1 MHKSFFFFSS
11 SFILSTLISSN
22 VLAETSIHIQNQS
35 KIVFQNNQAQFQ
47 IKSKNTGHD
56 YLIQIYKPPVAP
68 PQHGYPVL
76 YILDGNATFPSAA
89 NIAQS
94 IGAGSTKLGLDPLMI
109 VAVGYPQ
116 QKTFDVQKRA
126 YDYTPKPSSDFQAQG
141 KYKYGGADQ
150 FIAFLNNELKPKIA
164 QQFPI
169 NSQQQSIYGHS
180 FGGLL
185 VLYHFFQKPDA
196 FQRYFAASPSLW
208 FDQGMLFQQLKHWQS
223 QKSNHPLLITTVGTH
238 EQGGPRTQ
246 SNNKFNETDFFKA
259 LENKR
264 SNQFSYWHFYNP
276 AEQHITNLYAS
287 LPKAL
292 MFASCK
298 DLESCKSLF
307 DEQSEKAAE

>member
-1 MHKSFFFFSS
+1 MHKSFFFLPY
-11 SFILSTLISSN
+11 SFLLSALISCSVSAQN
-22 VLAETSIHIQNQS
+22 SISNQS
-35 KIVFQNNQAQFQ
+35 KIVLDNNQAQFQ
-47 IKSKNTGHD
+47 LKSKNTGHD
-56 YLIQIYKPPVAP
+56 YLIQIYKPPVAQP
-68 PQHGYPVL
+68 PHGYPVL

-126 YDYTPKPSSDFQAQG
+126 YDYTPKPSAEFQTQG

-150 FIAFLNNELKPKIA
+150 FISFLNNELKPEIA
-164 QQFPI
+164 KQFPV
-169 NSQQQSIYGHS
+169 NNQQQSLYGHS

-208 FDQGMLFQQLKHWQS
+208 FDQGMLFQQLNHWQS
-223 QKSNHPLLITTVGTH
+223 QKQSNSPMLLTTVGTH

-246 SNNKFNETDFFKA
+246 LNNNFNETDFFKT
-259 LENKR
+259 LESKR
-264 SNQFSYWHFYNP
+264 SDQFTYWHFYNP

-292 MFASCK
+292 MFASYK
-298 DLESCKSLF
+298 NLESCKSLF
-307 DEQSEKAAE
+307 DGPLQQPAK

>member
-1 MHKSFFFFSS
+1 MHKSFFFLPCCFLLSS
-11 SFILSTLISSN
+11 LISGS
-22 VLAETSIHIQNQS
+22 VLAQTSTQNQS

-68 PQHGYPVL
+68 PQQGYPVL

-94 IGAGSTKLGLDPLMI
+94 IGAGSAKLGLDPLMI

-126 YDYTPKPSSDFQAQG
+126 YDYTPKPSAEFQAQS
-141 KYKYGGADQ
+141 KYKYGGADK
-150 FIAFLNNELKPKIA
+150 FINFLNDELKPEIA
-164 QQFPI
+164 KQFPI
-169 NSQQQSIYGHS
+169 NSQQQSLYGHS

-208 FDQGMLFQQLKHWQS
+208 FDQGMLFQPLNHWQS
-223 QKSNHPLLITTVGTH
+223 QKQSNSPMLLTTVGTH

-246 SNNKFNETDFFKA
+246 STNKVNAADFFKA
-259 LENKR
+259 LENKP
-264 SNQFSYWHFYNP
+264 SDQFTYWHFYNP

-307 DEQSEKAAE
+307 DEPAQQPAK

>member
-1 MHKSFFFFSS
+1 MHKSFFFLPCCFL
-11 SFILSTLISSN
+11 LSPLISGS
-22 VLAETSIHIQNQS
+22 VLAQTSTQNQP

-94 IGAGSTKLGLDPLMI
+94 IGAGSAKLGLDPLMI

-126 YDYTPKPSSDFQAQG
+126 YDYTPKPSAEFQAQG
-141 KYKYGGADQ
+141 KYKYGGADK
-150 FIAFLNNELKPKIA
+150 FINFLNDELKPEIA
-164 QQFPI
+164 KQFPV
-169 NSQQQSIYGHS
+169 NSQQQSLYGHS

-185 VLYHFFQKPDA
+185 VLYHFFQKPDV

-208 FDQGMLFQQLKHWQS
+208 FDQGMLFQQLNHWQS
-223 QKSNHPLLITTVGTH
+223 QKQNNSPMLLTTVGTH

-246 SNNKFNETDFFKA
+246 LDNKFNETDFFKA

-264 SNQFSYWHFYNP
+264 SDQFTYWHFYNP

-307 DEQSEKAAE
+307 DGSSQQPAK

>member
-1 MHKSFFFFSS
+1 MHKSFFF
-11 SFILSTLISSN
+11 LSCCFLLSPLISGS
-22 VLAETSIHIQNQS
+22 VSAQTSTQNQP

-94 IGAGSTKLGLDPLMI
+94 IGAGSAKLGLDPLMI

-126 YDYTPKPSSDFQAQG
+126 YDYTPKPSAEFQAQG
-141 KYKYGGADQ
+141 KYKYGGADK
-150 FIAFLNNELKPKIA
+150 FINFLNDELKPEIA
-164 QQFPI
+164 KQFPV
-169 NSQQQSIYGHS
+169 NSQQQSLYGHS

-208 FDQGMLFQQLKHWQS
+208 FDQGMLFQQLNHWQS
-223 QKSNHPLLITTVGTH
+223 QKQSNSPMLLTTVGTH

-246 SNNKFNETDFFKA
+246 LDNKFNETDFFKA

-264 SNQFSYWHFYNP
+264 SDQFTYWHFYNP

-307 DEQSEKAAE
+307 DGPSQQPAK

>member
-22 VLAETSIHIQNQS
+22 VLAETSIQNQS

-76 YILDGNATFPSAA
+76 YILDGNATFPSAV

-126 YDYTPKPSSDFQAQG
+126 YDYTPKPSSEFQAQG

-150 FIAFLNNELKPKIA
+150 FIAFLNNELKPEIA

-180 FGGLL
+180 FGGLF

>member
-94 IGAGSTKLGLDPLMI
+94 IGAGSTKLGLDPIII

-126 YDYTPKPSSDFQAQG
+126 YDYTPKPSSEFQAQG

-150 FIAFLNNELKPKIA
+150 FIAFLNNELKPEIA

-180 FGGLL
+180 FGGLF

-246 SNNKFNETDFFKA
+246 SNNKFNEKDFFKA
-259 LENKR
+259 VENKR

-307 DEQSEKAAE
+307 DEQSEKATE

>member
-1 MHKSFFFFSS
+1 MHKSFFFLPCCFLLSS
-11 SFILSTLISSN
+11 LISSS
-22 VLAETSIHIQNQS
+22 VLAQTSTQNQS

-68 PQHGYPVL
+68 PQQGYPVL
-76 YILDGNATFPSAA
+76 YILDGNATFTTAA

-94 IGAGSTKLGLDPLMI
+94 IGAGSAKLGLDPLMI

-126 YDYTPKPSSDFQAQG
+126 YDYTPKPSAEFQAQG
-141 KYKYGGADQ
+141 KYKYGGADK
-150 FIAFLNNELKPKIA
+150 FINFLNDELKPEIA
-164 QQFPI
+164 KQFPV
-169 NSQQQSIYGHS
+169 NSQQQSLYGHS

-208 FDQGMLFQQLKHWQS
+208 FDQGMLFQKLDHWQS
-223 QKSNHPLLITTVGTH
+223 QKQSNSPMLLTTVGTH

-246 SNNKFNETDFFKA
+246 LDNKFNETDFFKA

-264 SNQFSYWHFYNP
+264 SDQFTYWHFYNP

-307 DEQSEKAAE
+307 DGPSQQPVK

>member
-1 MHKSFFFFSS
+1 MLKSFFF
-11 SFILSTLISSN
+11 LSCNFFLGSLISSS
-22 VLAETSIHIQNQS
+22 VLAQAPVKNQS
-35 KIVFQNNQAQFQ
+35 KIDFHNNQAQFQ
-47 IKSKNTGHD
+47 IKSKNTGHE

-76 YILDGNATFPSAA
+76 YILDGNATFPSAM

-94 IGAGSTKLGLDPLMI
+94 IGAGSAKLGLDPLII

-126 YDYTPKPSSDFQAQG
+126 YDYTPKPSAEFQAQG

-150 FIAFLNNELKPKIA
+150 FIAFLNNELKPEIA
-164 QQFPI
+164 KQFPI
-169 NSQQQSIYGHS
+169 NSQQQSLYGHS
-180 FGGLL
+180 FGGLF
-185 VLYHFFQKPDA
+185 VLYHFFQKPTA

-208 FDQGMLFQQLKHWQS
+208 FDQGMLFRELEQWQS
-223 QKSNHPLLITTVGTH
+223 QKQTVFPMLMTTAGTH
-238 EQGGPRTQ
+238 EQGGPHTQ
-246 SNNKFNETDFFKA
+246 FNQRINKDDFFKV

-264 SNQFSYWHFYNP
+264 SNQFTYWHFNNP

-292 MFASCK
+292 MFASCQN
-298 DLESCKSLF
+298 LESCKSLF
-307 DEQSEKAAE
+307 DEPSQKTAK

>member
-1 MHKSFFFFSS
+1 MHKSFFFLPCCFL
-11 SFILSTLISSN
+11 LSPLISGS
-22 VLAETSIHIQNQS
+22 VLAQTSTQNQP

-94 IGAGSTKLGLDPLMI
+94 IGAGSAKLGLDPLMI

-126 YDYTPKPSSDFQAQG
+126 YDYTPKPSAEFQAQG
-141 KYKYGGADQ
+141 KYKYGGADK
-150 FIAFLNNELKPKIA
+150 FINFLNDELKPEIA
-164 QQFPI
+164 KQFPV
-169 NSQQQSIYGHS
+169 NSQQQSLYGHS

-185 VLYHFFQKPDA
+185 VLYYFFQKPDA

-208 FDQGMLFQQLKHWQS
+208 FDQGMLFQQLNHWQS
-223 QKSNHPLLITTVGTH
+223 QKQSNSPMLLTTVGTH

-246 SNNKFNETDFFKA
+246 LDNKFNETDFFKA

-264 SNQFSYWHFYNP
+264 SDQFTYWHFYNP

-307 DEQSEKAAE
+307 DGPSQQPVK

>member
-1 MHKSFFFFSS
+1 MHKSFFFLPY
-11 SFILSTLISSN
+11 SFLLSALISCS
-22 VLAETSIHIQNQS
+22 VLAQTSIPNQS
-35 KIVFQNNQAQFQ
+35 KIVLDSNQGQFQ
-47 IKSKNTGHD
+47 LKSKNTGHD

-126 YDYTPKPSSDFQAQG
+126 YDYTPKPSAEFQTQG

-150 FIAFLNNELKPKIA
+150 FISFLNNELKPEIA
-164 QQFPI
+164 KQFPV
-169 NSQQQSIYGHS
+169 NSQKQSLYGHS

-185 VLYHFFQKPDA
+185 VLYHFFQKPNA

-208 FDQGMLFQQLKHWQS
+208 FDQGMLFQQLDHWQS
-223 QKSNHPLLITTVGTH
+223 QKQSNSPMLLTTVGTH
-238 EQGGPRTQ
+238 EQGGPLTQ
-246 SNNKFNETDFFKA
+246 LNNNFNETDFFKT
-259 LENKR
+259 LESKR
-264 SNQFSYWHFYNP
+264 SDQFTYWHFYNP

-307 DEQSEKAAE
+307 DGPLQQPAK

>member
-1 MHKSFFFFSS
+1 MHKSFFF
-11 SFILSTLISSN
+11 LSCCFLLSPLISGS
-22 VLAETSIHIQNQS
+22 VSAQTSTQNQP

-68 PQHGYPVL
+68 PQQGYPVL

-94 IGAGSTKLGLDPLMI
+94 IGAGSAKLGLDPLMI

-116 QKTFDVQKRA
+116 QKTFDMQKRA
-126 YDYTPKPSSDFQAQG
+126 YDYTPKPSAEFQAQG
-141 KYKYGGADQ
+141 KYKYGGADK
-150 FIAFLNNELKPKIA
+150 FINFLNDELKPEIA
-164 QQFPI
+164 KQFPI
-169 NSQQQSIYGHS
+169 NSQQQSLYGHS

-208 FDQGMLFQQLKHWQS
+208 FDQSMLFQQLNHWQS
-223 QKSNHPLLITTVGTH
+223 QKQSNSPMLLTTVGTH

-246 SNNKFNETDFFKA
+246 LDNKFNETDFFKA

-264 SNQFSYWHFYNP
+264 SDQFTYWHFYNP

-292 MFASCK
+292 MFAACK

-307 DEQSEKAAE
+307 DGQLQQPAK

>member
-1 MHKSFFFFSS
+1 MHKSFFFLPCCFLLSS
-11 SFILSTLISSN
+11 LISSS
-22 VLAETSIHIQNQS
+22 VLAQTSTQNQS

-94 IGAGSTKLGLDPLMI
+94 IGAGSAKLGLDPLMI

-116 QKTFDVQKRA
+116 QKTFDMQKRA
-126 YDYTPKPSSDFQAQG
+126 YDYTPKPSAEFQAQG
-141 KYKYGGADQ
+141 KYKYGGADK
-150 FIAFLNNELKPKIA
+150 FINFLNDELKPEIA
-164 QQFPI
+164 KQFSV
-169 NSQQQSIYGHS
+169 NSQQQSLYGHS

-208 FDQGMLFQQLKHWQS
+208 FDQGMLFQKLDHWQS
-223 QKSNHPLLITTVGTH
+223 QKQSNSPMLLTTVGTH

-246 SNNKFNETDFFKA
+246 LDNKFNETDFFKA

-264 SNQFSYWHFYNP
+264 SDQFTYWHFYNP

-307 DEQSEKAAE
+307 DGQLQQPAK

>member
-1 MHKSFFFFSS
+1 MHKSFFFLPYCFLLSS
-11 SFILSTLISSN
+11 LISSS
-22 VLAETSIHIQNQS
+22 VLAQTSTQNQS

-94 IGAGSTKLGLDPLMI
+94 IGAGSAKLGLDPLMI

-126 YDYTPKPSSDFQAQG
+126 YDYTPKPSAEFQAQG
-141 KYKYGGADQ
+141 KYKYGGADK
-150 FIAFLNNELKPKIA
+150 FINFLNDELKPEIA
-164 QQFPI
+164 KQFPV
-169 NSQQQSIYGHS
+169 NSQQQSLYGHS

-185 VLYHFFQKPDA
+185 VLYHFFQKPNA

-208 FDQGMLFQQLKHWQS
+208 FDQSMLFQQLNHWQS
-223 QKSNHPLLITTVGTH
+223 QKQSNSPMLLTTVGTH

-246 SNNKFNETDFFKA
+246 LDNKFNETDFFKA

-264 SNQFSYWHFYNP
+264 SDQFTYWHFYNP

-307 DEQSEKAAE
+307 DGSSQQPAK

>member
-1 MHKSFFFFSS
+1 MQRSFFLLST
-11 SFILSTLISSN
+11 SFLFSTLISCSTF
-22 VLAETSIHIQNQS
+22 AQTPIQNQP

-47 IKSKNTGHD
+47 IKSKNTGHN

-94 IGAGSTKLGLDPLMI
+94 IGAGSNKLGLDPLII

-126 YDYTPKPSSDFQAQG
+126 YDYTPKPSAEFQAQG

-150 FIAFLNNELKPKIA
+150 FIAFLNSELKPTIA
-164 QQFPI
+164 KQFPI
-169 NSQQQSIYGHS
+169 NSQQQSLYGHS
-180 FGGLL
+180 FGGLF
-185 VLYHFFQKPDA
+185 VLYHFFQKPSA

-208 FDQGMLFQQLKHWQS
+208 FDQGMLFQQLNDWQS
-223 QKSNHPLLITTVGTH
+223 QKPNHSPLLITTVGTH

-246 SNNKFNETDFFKA
+246 LNNKFNEADFFKA

-264 SNQFSYWHFYNP
+264 SNQFTYWHFYNP
-276 AEQHITNLYAS
+276 AEQHITNLYTS

-292 MFASCK
+292 MFASCHN
-298 DLESCKSLF
+298 LESCKFLF
-307 DEQSEKAAE
+307 DAPSQKIAK

>member
-1 MHKSFFFFSS
+1 MHKSFFFLPCCFLLSS
-11 SFILSTLISSN
+11 LISSF
-22 VLAETSIHIQNQS
+22 VLAQTSTQNQS

-76 YILDGNATFPSAA
+76 YILDGNATFPGAA

-94 IGAGSTKLGLDPLMI
+94 IGAGSAKLGLDPLMI

-126 YDYTPKPSSDFQAQG
+126 YDYTPKPSAEFQAQG
-141 KYKYGGADQ
+141 KYKYGGADK
-150 FIAFLNNELKPKIA
+150 FINFLNDELKPEIA
-164 QQFPI
+164 KQFPV
-169 NSQQQSIYGHS
+169 NSQQQSLYGHS

-208 FDQGMLFQQLKHWQS
+208 FDQGMLFQQLNHWQS
-223 QKSNHPLLITTVGTH
+223 QKQSNSPMLLTTVGTH

-246 SNNKFNETDFFKA
+246 LDNKFNETDFFKA

-264 SNQFSYWHFYNP
+264 SDQFTYWHFYNP

-307 DEQSEKAAE
+307 DGPSQQPAK

>member
-1 MHKSFFFFSS
+1 MQRSFFLLST
-11 SFILSTLISSN
+11 SFLLSTLISCSTF
-22 VLAETSIHIQNQS
+22 AQTPIQNQP

-126 YDYTPKPSSDFQAQG
+126 YDYTPKPSAEFQAQG

-150 FIAFLNNELKPKIA
+150 FIAFLNSELKPTIA
-164 QQFPI
+164 KQFPI
-169 NSQQQSIYGHS
+169 NSQQQSLYGHS
-180 FGGLL
+180 FGGLF

-208 FDQGMLFQQLKHWQS
+208 FDQGMLFQQLNHWQS
-223 QKSNHPLLITTVGTH
+223 QKPNH
-238 EQGGPRTQ
+238 
-246 SNNKFNETDFFKA
+246 S
-259 LENKR
+259 
-264 SNQFSYWHFYNP
+264 
-276 AEQHITNLYAS
+276 LYS
-287 LPKAL
+287 
-292 MFASCK
+292 
-298 DLESCKSLF
+298 
-307 DEQSEKAAE
+307 

>member
-1 MHKSFFFFSS
+1 MHKSFFFLPCCFLLSS
-11 SFILSTLISSN
+11 LISSF
-22 VLAETSIHIQNQS
+22 VLAQTSTQNPS
-35 KIVFQNNQAQFQ
+35 KIVLHNDQAQFQ
-47 IKSKNTGHD
+47 LKSKNTGHE
-56 YLIQIYKPPVAP
+56 YLIQVYKPPVAP
-68 PQHGYPVL
+68 PQQGYPVL

-94 IGAGSTKLGLDPLMI
+94 IGAGSAKLGLDPLMI

-126 YDYTPKPSSDFQAQG
+126 YDYTPKPSAEFQAQG
-141 KYKYGGADQ
+141 KYKYGGADK
-150 FIAFLNNELKPKIA
+150 FINFLNDELKPEIA
-164 QQFPI
+164 KQFPV
-169 NSQQQSIYGHS
+169 NSQQQSLYGHS

-208 FDQGMLFQQLKHWQS
+208 FDQGMLFQKLNHWQS
-223 QKSNHPLLITTVGTH
+223 QKQSNSPMLLTTVGTH

-246 SNNKFNETDFFKA
+246 LDNKFNETDFFKA

-264 SNQFSYWHFYNP
+264 SDQFTYWHFYNP

-307 DEQSEKAAE
+307 DEPVQQPAK

>member
-1 MHKSFFFFSS
+1 MHKSFFFLPCCFLLSS
-11 SFILSTLISSN
+11 LISGS
-22 VLAETSIHIQNQS
+22 VLAQTSTQNQS

-68 PQHGYPVL
+68 PQQGYPVL

-94 IGAGSTKLGLDPLMI
+94 IGAGSAKLGLDPLMI
-109 VAVGYPQ
+109 VAVDYPQ

-126 YDYTPKPSSDFQAQG
+126 YDYTPKPSAEFQAQG
-141 KYKYGGADQ
+141 KYKYGGADK
-150 FIAFLNNELKPKIA
+150 FINFLNDELKPEIA
-164 QQFPI
+164 KQFPV
-169 NSQQQSIYGHS
+169 NSQQQSLYGHS

-185 VLYHFFQKPDA
+185 VLYHFFQKPDV

-208 FDQGMLFQQLKHWQS
+208 FDQGMLFQQLNHWQS
-223 QKSNHPLLITTVGTH
+223 QKQNNSPMLLTTVGTH

-246 SNNKFNETDFFKA
+246 LDNKFNETDFFKA

-264 SNQFSYWHFYNP
+264 SDQFTYWHFYNP

-307 DEQSEKAAE
+307 DGPFQQPAK

>member
-1 MHKSFFFFSS
+1 MHKSFFFLSS
-11 SFILSTLISSN
+11 SFLLSTLISCS
-22 VLAETSIHIQNQS
+22 VLAQTPIQNQS

-47 IKSKNTGHD
+47 IKSKHTGHD

-126 YDYTPKPSSDFQAQG
+126 YDYTPKPSAQFQAQG

-150 FIAFLNNELKPKIA
+150 FIAFLNSELKPTIA
-164 QQFPI
+164 KQFPI
-169 NSQQQSIYGHS
+169 NSQQQSLYGHS
-180 FGGLL
+180 FGGLF

-208 FDQGMLFQQLKHWQS
+208 FDQGMLFQQLNHWQI
-223 QKSNHPLLITTVGTH
+223 QKPNHFPLLMTTVGTH

-246 SNNKFNETDFFKA
+246 INNKFNEADFFKA

-264 SNQFSYWHFYNP
+264 SNQFTYWHFYNP
-276 AEQHITNLYAS
+276 AEQHITNLYTS

-292 MFASCK
+292 MFASCHN
-298 DLESCKSLF
+298 LESCKFLF
-307 DEQSEKAAE
+307 DAPSQKIAK

>member
-22 VLAETSIHIQNQS
+22 VLAETSIQNQS

-76 YILDGNATFPSAA
+76 YILDGNATFPSAV

-94 IGAGSTKLGLDPLMI
+94 IGAGFTKLGLDPLMI

-126 YDYTPKPSSDFQAQG
+126 YDYTPKLSSEFQAQG

-150 FIAFLNNELKPKIA
+150 FIAFLNNELKPEIA

-180 FGGLL
+180 FGGLF

-196 FQRYFAASPSLW
+196 FQRYFAASPSLL

-223 QKSNHPLLITTVGTH
+223 QKSNHPLLMTTVGTH

>member
-1 MHKSFFFFSS
+1 MHKSFFFLPCCFL
-11 SFILSTLISSN
+11 LSPLISGS
-22 VLAETSIHIQNQS
+22 VLAQTSTQNQP

-94 IGAGSTKLGLDPLMI
+94 IGAGSAKLGLDPLMI

-126 YDYTPKPSSDFQAQG
+126 YDYTPKPSAEFQAQG
-141 KYKYGGADQ
+141 KYKYGGADK
-150 FIAFLNNELKPKIA
+150 FINFLNDELKPEIA
-164 QQFPI
+164 KQFPV
-169 NSQQQSIYGHS
+169 NSQQQSLYGHS

-185 VLYHFFQKPDA
+185 VLYHFFQKPDV

-208 FDQGMLFQQLKHWQS
+208 FDQGMLFQQLNDWQS
-223 QKSNHPLLITTVGTH
+223 QKQSNSPMLLTTVGTH

-246 SNNKFNETDFFKA
+246 LNNKFNETDFFKA
-259 LENKR
+259 LESKR
-264 SNQFSYWHFYNP
+264 SDQFTYWHFYNP

-307 DEQSEKAAE
+307 DGPSQQPVK

>member
-22 VLAETSIHIQNQS
+22 VLAETSIQNQS

-76 YILDGNATFPSAA
+76 YLLDGNATFPSAV

-126 YDYTPKPSSDFQAQG
+126 YDYTPKPSSEFQAQG

-150 FIAFLNNELKPKIA
+150 FIAFLNNELKPEIA

-180 FGGLL
+180 FGGLF

-223 QKSNHPLLITTVGTH
+223 QKSNHPLLITTVGTD

-259 LENKR
+259 LENKS

-307 DEQSEKAAE
+307 DEQSEKAEE

>member
-22 VLAETSIHIQNQS
+22 VLAETSIQNQS

-126 YDYTPKPSSDFQAQG
+126 YDYTPKPSSEFQAQG

-150 FIAFLNNELKPKIA
+150 FIAFLNNELKPEIA

-180 FGGLL
+180 FGGLF

-223 QKSNHPLLITTVGTH
+223 QKSNHPLLMTAVGTH

-259 LENKR
+259 LENKS

>member
-22 VLAETSIHIQNQS
+22 VLAETSIQNQS
-35 KIVFQNNQAQFQ
+35 KIVFQNNQAQFP

-76 YILDGNATFPSAA
+76 YILDGNATFPSAV

-126 YDYTPKPSSDFQAQG
+126 YDYTPKPSSEFQAQG

-150 FIAFLNNELKPKIA
+150 FIAFLNNELKPEIA

-180 FGGLL
+180 FGGLF

-223 QKSNHPLLITTVGTH
+223 QKSNHPLLMTTVGTH

-259 LENKR
+259 LENKS
-264 SNQFSYWHFYNP
+264 SNQFNYWHFYNP

-307 DEQSEKAAE
+307 DEQSKKAAE

>member
-1 MHKSFFFFSS
+1 MHKSFFFLPCCFLLSS
-11 SFILSTLISSN
+11 LISVS
-22 VLAETSIHIQNQS
+22 VLAQTSIQNQS
-35 KIVFQNNQAQFQ
+35 KIIFQNNQAQFQ

-94 IGAGSTKLGLDPLMI
+94 IGAGSAKLGLDPLMI

-126 YDYTPKPSSDFQAQG
+126 YDYTPKPSAEFQAQG
-141 KYKYGGADQ
+141 KYKYGGADK
-150 FIAFLNNELKPKIA
+150 FINFLNDELKPEIA
-164 QQFPI
+164 KQFPV
-169 NSQQQSIYGHS
+169 NSQQQSLYGHS

-208 FDQGMLFQQLKHWQS
+208 FDQGMLFQKLNHWQS
-223 QKSNHPLLITTVGTH
+223 QKQNNSPMLLTTVGTH

-246 SNNKFNETDFFKA
+246 LDNKFNETDFFKA

-264 SNQFSYWHFYNP
+264 SDQFTYWHFYNP

-307 DEQSEKAAE
+307 DGPSEQPVK

>member
-1 MHKSFFFFSS
+1 MLKPFFFLSC
-11 SFILSTLISSN
+11 SFLLGTLISTP
-22 VLAETSIHIQNQS
+22 VLAQPSIKDQS

-47 IKSKNTGHD
+47 IKSKNTGHE

-109 VAVGYPQ
+109 VAVGYPH

-126 YDYTPKPSSDFQAQG
+126 YDYTPEPSAQFQAHG

-150 FIAFLNNELKPKIA
+150 FIAFLNNELKPEIA
-164 QQFPI
+164 KQFPV
-169 NSQQQSIYGHS
+169 NSQQQSLYGHS
-180 FGGLL
+180 FGGLF
-185 VLYHFFQKPDA
+185 VLYHFFQKPNA

-208 FDQGMLFQQLKHWQS
+208 FDQGMLFQQLEHWQS
-223 QKSNHPLLITTVGTH
+223 QKLNHFPLLMTTVGTH
-238 EQGGPRTQ
+238 EQGGPLTQ
-246 SNNKFNETDFFKA
+246 LNNTLNEADFFKA

-264 SNQFSYWHFYNP
+264 SNEFSYWHFYNP
-276 AEQHITNLYAS
+276 VEQHITNLYAS

-292 MFASCK
+292 MFASCQN
-298 DLESCKSLF
+298 LESCKSLF
-307 DEQSEKAAE
+307 DGPLDQPAK